1 MPADFGNM
9 LASMGPILILLVV
22 MICMTVIPNR
32 KKQKE
37 LKAMMDALKKGDYV
51 KTIGGIHGRVV
62 SVKDNIVVVET
73 GGTVKSQITFAK
85 GAIATVGDAEVEADA
100 IAESDTNAAL
110 KESKN

>member
-51 KTIGGIHGRVV
+51 KTIGGIHGL
-62 SVKDNIVVVET
+62 SLIH
-73 GGTVKSQITFAK
+73 I
-85 GAIATVGDAEVEADA
+85 
-100 IAESDTNAAL
+100 
-110 KESKN
+110 